1 MPQLLSAVFV
11 ISDKAAATS
20 LDCLW
25 SDGDRLNDLALQDE
39 LL

>member
-1 MPQLLSAVFV
+1 MPQLLSAYLL

-25 SDGDRLNDLALQDE
+25 SDGDRLDNLALQDE